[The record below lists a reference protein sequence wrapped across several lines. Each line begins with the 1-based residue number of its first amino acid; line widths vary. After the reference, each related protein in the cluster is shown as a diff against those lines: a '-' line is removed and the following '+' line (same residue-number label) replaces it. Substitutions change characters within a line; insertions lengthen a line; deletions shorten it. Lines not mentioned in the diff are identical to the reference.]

1 VRAEFKLD
9 SYKGDDDEGKNRN
22 RTWYQN
28 EYEGLWPSKPDME
41 DLKCKQMTIDQ
52 CLRLLGKSITTK
64 EQCLEFFD
72 KESRNEIIKACSRSY
87 RLTATRVHPDKFTQ
101 RVVNAEMLKWN
112 NDRFASLKSALDGL
126 MEWAE
131 IADLREIE
139 KMKEFNDKLEKLTF
153 LQNWECEIRL
163 SGSNETMDFE
173 DYLHEKKHEER
184 KRKKQQEEEERKQRK
199 KRNKKQ
205 T

>member
-1 VRAEFKLD
+1 
-9 SYKGDDDEGKNRN
+9 
-22 RTWYQN
+22 
-28 EYEGLWPSKPDME
+28 
-41 DLKCKQMTIDQ
+41 
-52 CLRLLGKSITTK
+52 
-64 EQCLEFFD
+64 
-72 KESRNEIIKACSRSY
+72 
-87 RLTATRVHPDKFTQ
+87 
-101 RVVNAEMLKWN
+101 VNAEMLKWN
-112 NDRFASLKSALDGL
+112 NDRFASLKLALDGL
-126 MEWAE
+126 TEWAE

-139 KMKEFNDKLEKLTF
+139 KMEEFDDKLEKLTF

-173 DYLHEKKHEER
+173 DYLHKKKHEER